1 MCCFF
6 SSFKKWTT
14 VGLRLNCAFGLLCFV
29 RTRPA
34 FRETDQNGAVV
45 LAGISSSARSH
56 GGDIVTLF
64 FSNSLF
70 SLSLSFLSLY
80 PFCLCLLSG
89 SIAIGRSVP
98 QLLLAAAAARFEY
111 YILFYHLHIGTAG
124 ERRVKA
130 AWRNFSLIKSG
141 LRFHYWSIGGF
152 SLWERKPKAEWILEL
167 SLIDWFCF
175 YSLASRLCWLVF
187 RACRNWRRRNFK
199 RENVIEKSPMESR
212 FPPRSIPRN
221 CSRAGKRSC
230 SSRWRKSFRFVSLFP
245 PLSCAWH
252 PLSWEVPSFFFP
264 GTWKKKRTTVKD
276 NGNLRFWWERRETS
290 RMIVRVTVWPTTG
303 RLPLEIFFFG
313 CQKILR
319 RVPPHL
325 KKRRRGTRHRFA
337 VHGFL
342 RLQIFDCFFL
352 LRVSTSLKHSNVVLY
367 FLREKGE

>member
-1 MCCFF
+1 MSVAYLLRCPSGRHEKFVSLVCVVFF

-141 LRFHYWSIGGF
+141 LRFHY
-152 SLWERKPKAEWILEL
+152 
-167 SLIDWFCF
+167 
-175 YSLASRLCWLVF
+175 
-187 RACRNWRRRNFK
+187 
-199 RENVIEKSPMESR
+199 
-212 FPPRSIPRN
+212 
-221 CSRAGKRSC
+221 
-230 SSRWRKSFRFVSLFP
+230 
-245 PLSCAWH
+245 
-252 PLSWEVPSFFFP
+252 
-264 GTWKKKRTTVKD
+264 
-276 NGNLRFWWERRETS
+276 
-290 RMIVRVTVWPTTG
+290 
-303 RLPLEIFFFG
+303 
-313 CQKILR
+313 
-319 RVPPHL
+319 
-325 KKRRRGTRHRFA
+325 
-337 VHGFL
+337 
-342 RLQIFDCFFL
+342 
-352 LRVSTSLKHSNVVLY
+352 
-367 FLREKGE
+367 

>member
-1 MCCFF
+1 MCCFVFF

-64 FSNSLF
+64 FQTLSF
-70 SLSLSFLSLY
+70 LSLSFLSLY

-152 SLWERKPKAEWILEL
+152 SVREKTKSRVNFGIVVNRLVLF
-167 SLIDWFCF
+167 S

-187 RACRNWRRRNFK
+187 RACRNWRRRNSK

-252 PLSWEVPSFFFP
+252 PLSWEVPSFFFFRAS
-264 GTWKKKRTTVKD
+264 GKK
-276 NGNLRFWWERRETS
+276 
-290 RMIVRVTVWPTTG
+290 
-303 RLPLEIFFFG
+303 
-313 CQKILR
+313 
-319 RVPPHL
+319 
-325 KKRRRGTRHRFA
+325 
-337 VHGFL
+337 
-342 RLQIFDCFFL
+342 
-352 LRVSTSLKHSNVVLY
+352 NVQL
-367 FLREKGE
+367 